1 MINLYPK
8 LEERKAVR
16 LLRSFFRSEYYI
28 AVVALLMVVAELC
41 SLELFVFYCYLILG
55 GTGLLLA
62 DDALPLVPIACY
74 SYMTISEKNNP
85 GAYASTT
92 VFADPSFR
100 AQFIVILAVAAL
112 LMVSKLIVS
121 LFTLKC
127 SGSPRLA
134 WGFLLLGFGYV
145 LGGIFSD
152 TYSYRTAFFGFVEI
166 ASLCALYFYFY
177 FTIDWS
183 KTDASY
189 VLNVFLMLGFGMLFE
204 IAGMYGLPGVLKDG
218 MIYRSNM
225 KTGWGIYNNV
235 GCVMAMCVPAPFYF
249 AMKRRN
255 GWVYTLIGSVFMA
268 GVLASQSRGSML
280 FGAMVYF
287 VCLITVIIS
296 TRGKERQGQVIFLA
310 AAAFAAAL
318 AAVAI
323 REDIAEFFHSVI
335 NDGWDDSGRFK
346 IYRDCYEDFLS
357 SPLFGVGFYATRG
370 YAHWATAERFLPPRA
385 HNTIM
390 QLLASG
396 GLFAFLSYVFHR
408 LQTFELLARRPSKA
422 KTVIGFCIVS
432 LLLTSLLD
440 CHFFNFGPGLLY
452 GTLLVFAEGD
462 DCNAKINAGKKLRPQ
477 TRRLS
482 VRA

>member
-1 MINLYPK
+1 MLINLFPK
-8 LEERKAVR
+8 LEKGKAVR
-16 LLRSFFRSEYYI
+16 ALRSFFRSEYYI
-28 AVVALLMVVAELC
+28 ALVALLMVVAELC

-85 GAYASTT
+85 GAHSDTT
-92 VFADPSFR
+92 IFADPSFR

-112 LMVSKLIVS
+112 LIVSKLIVS
-121 LFTLKC
+121 LFTLKRR
-127 SGSPRLA
+127 GSPRLA
-134 WGFLLLGFGYV
+134 LGFLLLGFGYV
-145 LGGIFSD
+145 LGGLFSD
-152 TYSYRTAFFGFVEI
+152 TYSFQTAFFGFVEI

-177 FTIDWS
+177 FTVDWS

-189 VLNVFLMLGFGMLFE
+189 ILNVFLLLGFGMLFE

-218 MIYRSNM
+218 MVYRSNM
-225 KTGWGIYNNV
+225 RTGWGIYNNV
-235 GCVMAMCVPAPFYF
+235 GCIMAMCVPAPFYF
-249 AMKRRN
+249 AMKKSN

-280 FGAMVYF
+280 FGAVVY
-287 VCLITVIIS
+287 VACLITVIIS
-296 TRGKERQGQVIFLA
+296 TRGKERRGQVIFLA
-310 AAAFAAAL
+310 AAAFIAAL
-318 AAVAI
+318 ALVAM
-323 REDIAEFFHSVI
+323 RENLPDF
-335 NDGWDDSGRFK
+335 GDDNGRFK

-370 YAHWATAERFLPPRA
+370 YGHWVGFIPPRA
-385 HNTIM
+385 HNTVM

-408 LQTFELLARRPSKA
+408 LQTIELLARRPSKA
-422 KTVIGFCIVS
+422 KTTIGFCIAS

-440 CHFFNFGPGLLY
+440 CHFFNLGPGLLY

-462 DCNAKINAGKKLRPQ
+462 DCNAKINAGE
-477 TRRLS
+477 RRLGDS
-482 VRA
+482 AKRLRTADCFGCRLT